1 MMFGTTEHRQRVT
14 YCLTWRI
21 DVRPVPLLQ
30 MPTENA
36 MILITRNARAM
47 LIAGLL
53 IAAPS
58 LHAQTPDE
66 SSPPATQPQT
76 APTEAIAD
84 AKVDQFAAAFVE
96 VQKIQAAANQELGT
110 ATDDT
115 QATAVKAKAEKKMIE
130 AVEREGMQVEEFNRI
145 ADLITTDMALRA
157 RVAEKVQKR
166 VKG

>member
-1 MMFGTTEHRQRVT
+1 MM
-14 YCLTWRI
+14 
-21 DVRPVPLLQ
+21 P
-30 MPTENA
+30 
-36 MILITRNARAM
+36 ITRNARAL

-53 IAAPS
+53 VAAPS

-66 SSPPATQPQT
+66 TMPPATTQATP
-76 APTEAIAD
+76 PEAIAD
-84 AKVDQFAAAFVE
+84 TKVDQFAAAFVE
-96 VQKIQAAANQELGT
+96 VQKIQAEANQELGT

-115 QATAVKAKAEKKMIE
+115 QATAVKAKAEKRMIE